1 MAVPES
7 QNSRSVSNASRAM
20 TSGSNVDADISR
32 VSNDHP
38 NRDSRRVLEDPP
50 TTSTA
55 RPEEAFSAHAS
66 SNSRRP
72 LPRSAPCT
80 DTRVTENTGAPSG
93 VLDVV
98 DGDDDASF
106 AYTRNVPLRHDV
118 DVARASKTL
127 SPVSSLDV
135 LARRR
140 ARGIIH
146 RFRARV
152 LVSDVRVARSRRASF
167 EPRVDRG
174 RFEVEMDAHGAF
186 VHAGLGARA
195 FNATSTSCVAS
206 ASASAS
212 TRGVMC
218 GARTSCF
225 ISIHFNRFVTS
236 PRRLARCRRR
246 KRLDARF
253 ERDDVTRRHDGDSRS
268 RRRDDGARR

>member
-1 MAVPES
+1 
-7 QNSRSVSNASRAM
+7 M
-20 TSGSNVDADISR
+20 TSGSNVDAD
-32 VSNDHP
+32 VSCDSERAPHP
-38 NRDSRRVLEDPP
+38 RLSPCPRRSMA

-55 RPEEAFSAHAS
+55 AATEDAFSAARLANS
-66 SNSRRP
+66 SATP
-72 LPRSAPCT
+72 PHVSAVYGHPCN
-80 DTRVTENTGAPSG
+80 RKHTGAPSG

-106 AYTRNVPLRHDV
+106 EYTRNVPRV
-118 DVARASKTL
+118 PTSTSRARRKHSRQCRVST
-127 SPVSSLDV
+127 SSLAVALAESSADSDSDSDSASSSSAS
-135 LARRR
+135 LARGGRR
-140 ARGIIH
+140 
-146 RFRARV
+146 
-152 LVSDVRVARSRRASF
+152 SN
-167 EPRVDRG
+167 PRVDRG

-236 PRRLARCRRR
+236 SRRLARCRRR